1 MWYKVGKPVIP
12 VDIAVPETLRAI
24 HKPRPLIFT
33 KQRLGVS
40 PFPQSLAPVPV
51 RRCGGFFIGGDR
63 VKRGGG
69 LSLGNNAAR
78 RQGENGNLG
87 DFLGNIFWP
96 ICYFM
101 WSVGLTIADNTI

>member
-1 MWYKVGKPVIP
+1 
-12 VDIAVPETLRAI
+12 
-24 HKPRPLIFT
+24 
-33 KQRLGVS
+33 
-40 PFPQSLAPVPV
+40 V
-51 RRCGGFFIGGDR
+51 RGFFIGGDR

-78 RQGENGNLG
+78 RQEESEDMG
-87 DFLGNIFWP
+87 DFMESLFWP

>member
-12 VDIAVPETLRAI
+12 VDISVPETLRAI

-33 KQRLGVS
+33 KQRRGVS

-69 LSLGNNAAR
+69 LSLGNIAAR
-78 RQGENGNLG
+78 RQEESEDLD
-87 DFLGNIFWP
+87 DFMESLF
-96 ICYFM
+96 
-101 WSVGLTIADNTI
+101 